1 MRSYNYINSLIK
13 ILILLPLCFNY
24 ARGDETS
31 TDIIVKLKVES
42 KYEFHNR
49 FGEYLEIL
57 QYQIKTN
64 YDKLGKVSSAIHY
77 DGEGNLQSK
86 DIYYYN
92 NVGYLVELS
101 SYGPDGLL
109 LWKNIFAY
117 GDHNKITHEASYN
130 PDGSLAWEDKYKY
143 DKNDHLIEKVSYLIE
158 EENEYVSRT
167 FRYDSQNQLVKETS
181 FYPDGK
187 RSSDF
192 IYTYDFDGKLV
203 EEKFYD
209 YYKKL
214 TLKDQYKYDRKD
226 NLKEWVLIDK
236 DGKLVNNYQSIAKK
250 LYQYNRN
257 SDVINIELKD
267 DRGSVVKKEI
277 FQYGK
282 DGRLIESVKFYVKFM
297 FGKVHEIPIEKT
309 TFQYERW

>member
-1 MRSYNYINSLIK
+1 MRSYINPLIK
-13 ILILLPLCFNY
+13 ILILLILPNIY
-24 ARGDETS
+24 AQDDDTS
-31 TDIIVKLKVES
+31 TEIEVKLIVES

-64 YDKLGKVSSAIHY
+64 FDKLGKVTSIIQY
-77 DGEGNLQSK
+77 GGEGNLQRK
-86 DIYYYN
+86 DIYHYN
-92 NVGYLVELS
+92 NDGFLIELS

-109 LWKNIFAY
+109 AWKNIFTY
-117 GDHNKITHEASYN
+117 NEHNKITQEASYD
-130 PDGSLAWEDKYKY
+130 PDGSLDWEDKYKY
-143 DKNDHLIEKVSYLIE
+143 DRNDHLLEKISYLVE
-158 EENEYVSRT
+158 DKNEYVSRT
-167 FRYDSQNQLVKETS
+167 FRYNSQNQLAKETS
-181 FYPDGK
+181 YYPDGK

-192 IYTYDFDGKLV
+192 IYTYNFDGKLL

-226 NLKEWVLIDK
+226 NLKEWILIDK
-236 DGKLVNNYQSIAKK
+236 NGKLVNNYEGIAKK
-250 LYQYNRN
+250 SYQYNGKN
-257 SDVINIELKD
+257 NIIGIEMKND
-267 DRGSVVKKEI
+267 QGNIVKKEI

-282 DGRLIESVKFYVKFM
+282 DERLLKSVKFYVKFI
-297 FGKVHEIPIEKT
+297 FGKIHEIPIEKT

>member
-1 MRSYNYINSLIK
+1 MRSYINPLIK
-13 ILILLPLCFNY
+13 ILILLILPNIY
-24 ARGDETS
+24 AQGDDTS
-31 TDIIVKLKVES
+31 TEIEVKLIVES

-64 YDKLGKVSSAIHY
+64 FDKLGKVTSIIHY
-77 DGEGNLQSK
+77 GGEGNLQRK
-86 DIYYYN
+86 DIYHYN
-92 NVGYLVELS
+92 NDGFLIELS

-109 LWKNIFAY
+109 AWKNIFTY
-117 GDHNKITHEASYN
+117 NEHNKITQEASYD
-130 PDGSLAWEDKYKY
+130 PDGSLDWEDKYKY
-143 DKNDHLIEKVSYLIE
+143 DRNDHLLEKVSYLVE
-158 EENEYVSRT
+158 DKNEYVSRT
-167 FRYDSQNQLVKETS
+167 FRYNSQNQLAKETS
-181 FYPDGK
+181 YYPDGK

-192 IYTYDFDGKLV
+192 IYTYNFDGKLL

-226 NLKEWVLIDK
+226 NLKEWILIDK
-236 DGKLVNNYQSIAKK
+236 NGKLVNNYEGIAKK
-250 LYQYNRN
+250 SYQYNGKN
-257 SDVINIELKD
+257 NIIGIEMKND
-267 DRGSVVKKEI
+267 QGNIVKKEI

-282 DGRLIESVKFYVKFM
+282 DERLLKSVKFYVKFI
-297 FGKVHEIPIEKT
+297 FGKIHEIPIEKT

>member
-1 MRSYNYINSLIK
+1 MYIYINTLIK
-13 ILILLPLCFNY
+13 ILILLTLSFNY
-24 ARGDETS
+24 ANGDDTG
-31 TDIIVKLKVES
+31 TDIAVKIIVES

-64 YDKLGKVSSAIHY
+64 FDKLGKVSSIVHY
-77 DGEGNLQSK
+77 DGEGNLQRK

-92 NVGYLVELS
+92 NDGFLVELS
-101 SYGPDGLL
+101 SYGPDGMLA
-109 LWKNIFAY
+109 WKNIFEY
-117 GDHNKITHEASYN
+117 DKHNKITHEASYD

-143 DKNDHLIEKVSYLIE
+143 DKNDHLLEKVSYLVE
-158 EENEYVSRT
+158 DENEYVSRT

-181 FYPDGK
+181 YYPDGK

-214 TLKDQYKYDRKD
+214 TLKDQYKYDRNE
-226 NLKEWVLIDK
+226 NLKEWILIDK
-236 DGKLVNNYQSIAKK
+236 NGKLVNNYEGIAKK
-250 LYQYNRN
+250 TYQYNRKN
-257 SDVINIELKD
+257 NIIGIELKND
-267 DRGSVVKKEI
+267 HGSVVKKEI

-282 DGRLIESVKFYVKFM
+282 DERLLQSVKFYVKFM
-297 FGKVHEIPIEKT
+297 FGKIHEIPIEKT

>member
-1 MRSYNYINSLIK
+1 MRSYIYPLIK
-13 ILILLPLCFNY
+13 ILILLILPNIY
-24 ARGDETS
+24 AQDDDTS
-31 TDIIVKLKVES
+31 TEIEAKLIVES

-64 YDKLGKVSSAIHY
+64 FDKLGKVSSIIHY
-77 DGEGNLQSK
+77 DGEGNLQRK

-92 NVGYLVELS
+92 NDGFLVELS

-109 LWKNIFAY
+109 AWKNIFTY
-117 GDHNKITHEASYN
+117 NEHNKITQEASYD

-143 DKNDHLIEKVSYLIE
+143 DKNDHLLDKVSYLVE
-158 EENEYVSRT
+158 DKKEYVSRT
-167 FRYDSQNQLVKETS
+167 FRYNSQDQLAKETS
-181 FYPDGK
+181 YYPDGK

-192 IYTYDFDGKLV
+192 IYTYDFDGKLL

-226 NLKEWVLIDK
+226 NLKEWILINK
-236 DGKLVNNYQSIAKK
+236 DGKLVNNYEGIAEKS
-250 LYQYNRN
+250 YQYNRKN
-257 SDVINIELKD
+257 NIIGIEMKND
-267 DRGSVVKKEI
+267 QGNIVKKEI

-282 DGRLIESVKFYVKFM
+282 DERLLKSVKFYVKFI
-297 FGKVHEIPIEKT
+297 FGKIHEIPIEKT

>member
-1 MRSYNYINSLIK
+1 MRSYIYINPLIK
-13 ILILLPLCFNY
+13 ILILLTLSFNY
-24 ARGDETS
+24 VQGDDTS
-31 TDIIVKLKVES
+31 TNIPVKLIVES

-57 QYQIKTN
+57 QYQKKTN
-64 YDKLGKVSSAIHY
+64 FDKLGKISSIVHY
-77 DGEGNLQSK
+77 DGEGNLQRK

-92 NVGYLVELS
+92 NDGFLVELS
-101 SYGPDGLL
+101 SYVPDGMLA
-109 LWKNIFAY
+109 WKNIFEY
-117 GDHNKITHEASYN
+117 DKDNKITHEASYN

-143 DKNDHLIEKVSYLIE
+143 DKNDHLLEKVSYLVE
-158 EENEYVSRT
+158 DENEYVSRT

-181 FYPDGK
+181 YYPDGK

-203 EEKFYD
+203 EERFYD

-214 TLKDQYKYDRKD
+214 TLKDQYKYDRNV
-226 NLKEWVLIDK
+226 NLKEWILINK
-236 DGKLVNNYQSIAKK
+236 NGKLVNNYEGIAKK
-250 LYQYNRN
+250 TYQYNRKN
-257 SDVINIELKD
+257 NITGIELKND
-267 DRGSVVKKEI
+267 HGSVVKKEI

-282 DGRLIESVKFYVKFM
+282 DEQLLESVKFYVKFM
-297 FGKVHEIPIEKT
+297 FGKIHEIPIEKT

>member
-1 MRSYNYINSLIK
+1 MRSYINPLIK
-13 ILILLPLCFNY
+13 ILILLILPNIY
-24 ARGDETS
+24 AQGDDTS
-31 TDIIVKLKVES
+31 TEIEVKLIVES

-64 YDKLGKVSSAIHY
+64 FDKLGKVTSIIHY
-77 DGEGNLQSK
+77 GGEGNLQRK
-86 DIYYYN
+86 DIYHYN
-92 NVGYLVELS
+92 NDGFLIELS

-109 LWKNIFAY
+109 AWKNIFTY
-117 GDHNKITHEASYN
+117 NEHNKITQEASYD
-130 PDGSLAWEDKYKY
+130 PDGSLDWEDKYKY
-143 DKNDHLIEKVSYLIE
+143 DRNDHLLEKISYLVE
-158 EENEYVSRT
+158 DKNEYVSRT
-167 FRYDSQNQLVKETS
+167 FRYNSQNQLAKETS
-181 FYPDGK
+181 YYPDGK

-192 IYTYDFDGKLV
+192 IYKYNFDGKLL

-226 NLKEWVLIDK
+226 NLKEWILIDK
-236 DGKLVNNYQSIAKK
+236 NGKLVNNYEGIAKK
-250 LYQYNRN
+250 SYQYNGKN
-257 SDVINIELKD
+257 NIIGIEMKND
-267 DRGSVVKKEI
+267 QGNIVKKEI

-282 DGRLIESVKFYVKFM
+282 DERLLKSVKFYVKFI
-297 FGKVHEIPIEKT
+297 FGKIHEIPIEKT

>member
-1 MRSYNYINSLIK
+1 LIK
-13 ILILLPLCFNY
+13 ILILLILPNIY
-24 ARGDETS
+24 AQGDDTS
-31 TDIIVKLKVES
+31 TEIEVKLIVES

-64 YDKLGKVSSAIHY
+64 FDKLGKVTSIIQY
-77 DGEGNLQSK
+77 GGEGNLQRK
-86 DIYYYN
+86 DIYHYN
-92 NVGYLVELS
+92 NDGFLIELS

-109 LWKNIFAY
+109 AWKNIFTY
-117 GDHNKITHEASYN
+117 NEHNKITQEASYD
-130 PDGSLAWEDKYKY
+130 PDGSLDWEDKYKY
-143 DKNDHLIEKVSYLIE
+143 DRNDHLLEKISYLVE
-158 EENEYVSRT
+158 DKNEYVSRT
-167 FRYDSQNQLVKETS
+167 FRYNSQNQLAKETS
-181 FYPDGK
+181 YYPDGK

-192 IYTYDFDGKLV
+192 IYTYNFDGKLL

-226 NLKEWVLIDK
+226 NLKEWILIDK
-236 DGKLVNNYQSIAKK
+236 NGKLVNNYEGIAKK
-250 LYQYNRN
+250 SYQYNGKN
-257 SDVINIELKD
+257 NIIGIEMKND
-267 DRGSVVKKEI
+267 QGNIVKKEI

-282 DGRLIESVKFYVKFM
+282 DERLLKSVKFYVKFI
-297 FGKVHEIPIEKT
+297 FGKIHEIPIEKT